1 MNTVRQMSMAPRAV
15 TFLLTLLLIPVVTV
29 AQSADPSE
37 PAERPQAR
45 IDGEA
50 ELTAPVGMFAPITQV
65 FFPGT
70 ELIPDP
76 GTGSA
81 AGLIVIRIDG
91 VYPHGDGFRY
101 NITWSGERPGEF
113 DLTRWLRRR
122 DGTSTADLPSLSV
135 NVTSVLAPE
144 RFTPNELRPPSS
156 GWVGGYRVL
165 LGLLGFL
172 WLAGLAAFIWF
183 RPRTSGNGSSESSGR
198 SRLEQIRLQLEAVM
212 SRGELSTADKASLET
227 LIVGF
232 WREQRK
238 LAALEPAVLQ
248 QTLLSDPESGPLLR
262 QLERWLYD
270 RPQRGDA
277 AELADL
283 LLPLQKLV
291 ERSEQSTERASG

>member
-45 IDGEA
+45 IDGDA

-101 NITWSGERPGEF
+101 NITWSGEKPGEF
-113 DLTRWLRRR
+113 DLTQWLRRR

-183 RPRTSGNGSSESSGR
+183 RPQTSGNGLSESSGR

-238 LAALEPAVLQ
+238 LAELEPAVLQ

-283 LLPLQKLV
+283 LLPLQQLV

>member
-1 MNTVRQMSMAPRAV
+1 MNTLAHTSMALRAV
-15 TFLLTLLLIPVVTV
+15 TFLLALLLLPVVTC
-29 AQSADPSE
+29 AQSADQSE
-37 PAERPQAR
+37 TSERAPAR
-45 IDGEA
+45 IDGDA
-50 ELTAPVGMFAPITQV
+50 QLTAPVGMFAPITQV

-70 ELIPDP
+70 ELIPDA

-81 AGLIVIRIDG
+81 AGLIIIRIDG

-101 NITWSGERPGEF
+101 NMTWSGEKPGEY
-113 DLTRWLRRR
+113 DLTQWLRRR
-122 DGTSTADLPSLSV
+122 DGTSTADLPALPV

-144 RFTPNELRPPSS
+144 RFTPNELRSPSS

-165 LGLLGFL
+165 LGLLVFF

-183 RPRTSGNGSSESSGR
+183 RPQTSVNGSSGSSGR
-198 SRLEQIRLQLEAVM
+198 SRLEQIRVQLEAVI

-238 LAALEPAVLQ
+238 LAELEPVALQ

-291 ERSEQSTERASG
+291 ERSEHSTERAP

>member
-1 MNTVRQMSMAPRAV
+1 MNAFHHTSMAPRAV

-29 AQSADPSE
+29 AQSGDPSE
-37 PAERPQAR
+37 PSVRPQAR
-45 IDGEA
+45 IDA
-50 ELTAPVGMFAPITQV
+50 DAVLTAPVGMFAPITQV

-76 GTGSA
+76 GTGPA

-101 NITWSGERPGEF
+101 NITWSGEKPGEF
-113 DLTRWLRRR
+113 DLTQWLRRR

-183 RPRTSGNGSSESSGR
+183 RPKTSGNDSSESSGR

-212 SRGELSTADKASLET
+212 NRGELSTADKASLEM

-238 LAALEPAVLQ
+238 LAELEPAVLQ

-283 LLPLQKLV
+283 LLPLQQLV
-291 ERSEQSTERASG
+291 ERSEQSTERAPG

>member
-1 MNTVRQMSMAPRAV
+1 MNTLAHTSMAPRAV
-15 TFLLTLLLIPVVTV
+15 TFLLALLLLPVVTC
-29 AQSADPSE
+29 AQSADQSE
-37 PAERPQAR
+37 TSERAPAR
-45 IDGEA
+45 IDGDA
-50 ELTAPVGMFAPITQV
+50 QLTAPVGMFAPITQV

-70 ELIPDP
+70 ELIPDA

-81 AGLIVIRIDG
+81 AGLIIIRIDG

-101 NITWSGERPGEF
+101 NMTWSGEKPGEY
-113 DLTRWLRRR
+113 DLTQWLRRR
-122 DGTSTADLPSLSV
+122 DGTSTADLPALPV

-144 RFTPNELRPPSS
+144 RFTPNELRSPSS

-165 LGLLGFL
+165 LGLLVFF

-183 RPRTSGNGSSESSGR
+183 RPQTSVNGSSGASGR
-198 SRLEQIRLQLEAVM
+198 SRLEQIRVQLEAVI

-238 LAALEPAVLQ
+238 LAELEPVALQ

-291 ERSEQSTERASG
+291 ERSEHSTERAP